1 MNCLNKNF
9 HNFNKVILE
18 PYSVF
23 ITSVMI
29 CDGKLKAYINSFFF
43 TAKTKGLNLPEKV
56 TDSLCMAFVPR
67 QWQILMERGLIIYA
81 DGGPMMI
88 LIFPLNL
95 CFGSPPTR

>member
-9 HNFNKVILE
+9 HNFNKMILE

-29 CDGKLKAYINSFFF
+29 CDGKLKAYINLFFV

-56 TDSLCMAFVPR
+56 TLSVHGLCAQAV
-67 QWQILMERGLIIYA
+67 A
-81 DGGPMMI
+81 DLNGGRVHNLCRGGPMMI
-88 LIFPLNL
+88 LIFSL
-95 CFGSPPTR
+95 